1 MRRTIAAGAQAGLTW
16 CSRMK
21 THAPRY
27 GLACAALASLLVG
40 TASAEGAEPGPDTAP
55 INVIAVQTSSA
66 DSQAEALT
74 RTLRKGVRSLPGWSL
89 SEGDYSLEVLTID
102 LKCGDRPDDACQN
115 RIGDQI
121 KADRYIWSILEK
133 KGPNVQGEV
142 NLWVRGKGSTR
153 VPVSYS
159 ANLTEAGD
167 DALVQI
173 VNDAL
178 AKLTGGPPTGAL
190 HLKASAAAG
199 QLVVDGRPA
208 GDFTG
213 GEGTFAVPIGSHT
226 ITVKA
231 RGYADGIARASVK
244 LGAAPTELKVNLL
257 PLEAPSLDV
266 NWRRVGG
273 FTALGLGVAAG
284 AVALSSS
291 IKVITLNRESSVVY
305 QYRLAHSDAK
315 NVCELAATPPPNSSP
330 GVVAAC
336 NDADLAHKLQF
347 VFYPVAAV
355 GVGLGAYLIATSS
368 SDPKKPATGFTVDPQ
383 VGPGF
388 GKLNV
393 TYTW

>member
-1 MRRTIAAGAQAGLTW
+1 
-16 CSRMK
+16 MK
-21 THAPRY
+21 THAPRH
-27 GLACAALASLLVG
+27 GLACATLASLLVA
-40 TASAEGAEPGPDTAP
+40 TASSEGAEPGPDTAP

-74 RTLRKGVRSLPGWSL
+74 RALRNAVRNLPGWSL

-115 RIGDQI
+115 RIGAQI
-121 KADRYIWSILEK
+121 KADRYIWGILEK

-153 VPVSYS
+153 VPISYS

-167 DALVQI
+167 DALMQI
-173 VNDAL
+173 ANDAI
-178 AKLTGGPPTGAL
+178 AKLTGGLPTGAL

-199 QLVVDGRPA
+199 QLLVDGQPA

-231 RGYADGIARASVK
+231 RGYADGVAHASVK
-244 LGAAPTELKVNLL
+244 LGATPTELKVNLL
-257 PLEAPSLDV
+257 PLEAPPLDV
-266 NWRRVGG
+266 NWRRIGG
-273 FTALGLGVAAG
+273 FTTLGLGVAAG
-284 AVALSSS
+284 AVGVASSLRVS
-291 IKVITLNRESSVVY
+291 ALNREYNAKDTGILY
-305 QYRLAHSDAK
+305 QYRLKYPNDPNVCSHVDDDAKGSDTTLKSLALASQKPCSDAK
-315 NVCELAATPPPNSSP
+315 LSEV
-330 GVVAAC
+330 
-336 NDADLAHKLQF
+336 LQF
-347 VFYPVAAV
+347 VFYPVAAL

-368 SDPKKPATGFTVDPQ
+368 SDTKKPAAAFTVDPQ

-393 TYTW
+393 VYTW